1 MADIL
6 KCLFVKQLKKH
17 QRLEK
22 KFDSTLVSIVRRFP
36 RRTTPNTS
44 GGGDMYFLQ
53 EHINTPSGNKQKLL
67 PLRVGG
73 TYIYKCVSGS

>member
-1 MADIL
+1 MIVLSYPSLAD
-6 KCLFVKQLKKH
+6 FRGEQLLML
-17 QRLEK
+17 R
-22 KFDSTLVSIVRRFP
+22 
-36 RRTTPNTS
+36 

-67 PLRVGG
+67 PLRIGG